1 MSNSNTAREKFAVY
15 LPSLAGGGAERSM
28 VNLAIGMA
36 QHNVDVDL
44 VLAEASGPYLKMVP
58 PSVRIVDLKAGRV
71 LQSLNPLANYLRS
84 QKPKGIVAAMDHAN
98 IVTLW
103 AKKLAG
109 VSTKVAVCMQNTVS
123 QDANNSANTRGRF
136 IPLATKWFYPWATG
150 VVGVSQ
156 GVVDDFV
163 KLTGVSKNVMVIHNP
178 VVTPELF
185 SRAQEPADHPWLQA
199 GQKPVLMGVGRLT
212 KQKDFPN
219 LIQAFAQVRKRH
231 DVRLMI
237 LGEGELRS
245 ELEQLIVSLGL
256 TEHVALP
263 GFAANPYAYMRR
275 ARMFVLSSLWEGL
288 PTVLIEA
295 MALGTPVVATD
306 CPSGPQEI
314 LKGGKLGRLVPISNH
329 QALAEAISATLN
341 EPQQPAN
348 EANYRDY
355 TQAVVTEKYLKLLR
369 SRA

>member
-1 MSNSNTAREKFAVY
+1 MSTEKFAIY

-36 QHNVDVDL
+36 QQPGVQVDL
-44 VLAEASGPYLKMVP
+44 VLAEASGPYLKSVP
-58 PSVRIVDLKAGRV
+58 PSIRIVDLKAGRV
-71 LQSLNPLANYLRS
+71 LQSLMPLAGYLRRE
-84 QKPKGIVAAMDHAN
+84 KPKGIVAAMDHAN
-98 IVTLW
+98 LVALW
-103 AKKLAG
+103 AKRLAG
-109 VSTKVAVCMQNTVS
+109 GTTNVAVCMQNTVS
-123 QDANNSANTRGRF
+123 QDAHNAANTRGRF
-136 IPLATKWFYPWATG
+136 IPAATKWFYPWATG

-163 KLTGVSKNVMVIHNP
+163 KLTGVRKNVMVIHNP
-178 VVTPELF
+178 VVTPELE
-185 SRAQEPADHPWLQA
+185 SRAEEPVDHPWLQA

-219 LIQAFAQVRKRH
+219 LINAFAEVRRQH

-237 LGEGELRS
+237 LGEGELRG
-245 ELEQLIVSLGL
+245 ELEQLVSSLGL
-256 TEHVALP
+256 GEHVALP
-263 GFAANPYAYMRR
+263 GFAPNPYAYMKR

-295 MALGTPVVATD
+295 MAVGTPVVATD

-314 LKGGKLGRLVPISNH
+314 LRGGKLGRLVPISDH
-329 QALAEAISATLN
+329 KALAEAISKTLM
-341 EPQQPAN
+341 EPRQPPN
-348 EANYRDY
+348 PDHYRDY

-369 SRA
+369 GGL

>member
-1 MSNSNTAREKFAVY
+1 MSNTEKFAIY

-28 VNLAIGMA
+28 VNLAIGMS
-36 QHNVDVDL
+36 QQPGVQVDL
-44 VLAEASGPYLKMVP
+44 VLAEASGPYMKSVP
-58 PSVRIVDLKAGRV
+58 SSIRIVDLKAGRV
-71 LQSLNPLANYLRS
+71 MQSLLPLSNYLRS
-84 QKPKGIVAAMDHAN
+84 ERPKGMVAAMDHAN
-98 IVTLW
+98 LVAIW
-103 AKKLAG
+103 AKRLSGAA
-109 VSTKVAVCMQNTVS
+109 TNIVACMQNTVS
-123 QDANNSANTRGRF
+123 QDANNAANTRGRF
-136 IPLATKWFYPWATG
+136 IPMATKWFYPWATG

-185 SRAQEPADHPWLQA
+185 SRAEEPVDHPWLQE

-219 LIQAFAQVRKRH
+219 LISAFAEVRKQH

-237 LGEGELRS
+237 LGEGELRG
-245 ELEQLIVSLGL
+245 ELEQLIAQLGL
-256 TEHVALP
+256 QEHVALP
-263 GFAANPYAYMRR
+263 GFASNPYAYMRR

-295 MALGTPVVATD
+295 MAVGTSVVATD

-314 LKGGKLGRLVPISNH
+314 LKGGKLGRLVSISNH
-329 QALAEAISATLN
+329 KALAEAISKTLD
-341 EPQQPAN
+341 ETRQPAN
-348 EANYRDY
+348 PDHYRDY
-355 TQAVVTEKYLKLLR
+355 TQAVVVEKYLKLLR
-369 SRA
+369 GGL